1 MAVSSSSA
9 LRLTLPVMFGYVPLG
24 FAFGLLFS
32 DLGYAWY
39 YATLMAVAIYAG
51 AAQFLAV
58 GLLAAGTGLWEMT
71 VAVLVLNAR
80 HVFYGLSMAP
90 RFPNSGLARGYLI
103 FGLTDETYSLLS
115 TLPPTVKA
123 QTNLFVKITA
133 LNQGYWVVGCT
144 LGALLGAEL
153 PLNTEGLDFVLTALF
168 VVLALEQA
176 FVVRSARP
184 FVLAL
189 IAGVIAMLTVGA
201 DHMLLVAL
209 ALVSLMLWADRY
221 REERHER

>member
-1 MAVSSSSA
+1 
-9 LRLTLPVMFGYVPLG
+9 MFGYVPLG
-24 FAFGLLFS
+24 LAFGLLFS
-32 DLGYAWY
+32 ELGYAWY
-39 YATLMAVAIYAG
+39 YATFMAVAVYAG

-58 GLLAAGTGLWEMT
+58 GLLAAGTGVWEMA

-90 RFPNSGLARGYLI
+90 RFPAGGLARGYLI

-115 TLPPTVKA
+115 TLPPTLTP

-133 LNQGYWVVGCT
+133 LNQGYWVAGCT

-176 FVVRSARP
+176 FAIRAARP

-189 IAGVIAMLTVGA
+189 IAGVIAMLAVGA

-209 ALVSLMLWADRY
+209 GLVSLMLLVDRY
-221 REERHER
+221 REGRNER